1 MERAGHVREKY
12 DLRSGKLFAKSK
24 AFANLTRRVVRGIES
39 ERALHVLYHV
49 GYAVYI
55 TCNRVALY
63 HVRQRVGVLYHVC
76 VSKPLVFVLRNV
88 QSTYVIMTAKCIEFV
103 KLPLNSKDQVF
114 FGLGLFFALVIS
126 HRCSFHLVKR

>member
-24 AFANLTRRVVRGIES
+24 AFANLTRRVGRGIES
-39 ERALHVLYHV
+39 ERATHVLYHV

-63 HVRQRVGVLYHVC
+63 HVRQRVGVPYHE
-76 VSKPLVFVLRNV
+76 R
-88 QSTYVIMTAKCIEFV
+88 TAFYITCAARHSISRTHSVPFMFM
-103 KLPLNSKDQVF
+103 LSNI
-114 FGLGLFFALVIS
+114 LFTI
-126 HRCSFHLVKR
+126 